1 MLNVECEK
9 DIYNLLDRI
18 DIEKGKNYYK
28 NYIEYIDCDEKN
40 DITTHSFL
48 VESERT
54 YDYYNVEVIVKIIIS
69 LIKAVTVL
77 SIIFMAVVNML
88 PLAY

>member
-28 NYIEYIDCDEKN
+28 NYIE
-40 DITTHSFL
+40 
-48 VESERT
+48 
-54 YDYYNVEVIVKIIIS
+54 
-69 LIKAVTVL
+69 
-77 SIIFMAVVNML
+77 
-88 PLAY
+88 